1 MPTKQKKNLKTLLKN
16 IDTGKSTFISQFF
29 LEKTGKIKTTAFF
42 QMLDLHQIVLDIKDK
57 AYLEKEHSNGDQ
69 IKFKDAI
76 AKLVIDLQV
85 TGIEE
90 KKWTVL
96 RPTVEK

>member
-1 MPTKQKKNLKTLLKN
+1 M
-16 IDTGKSTFISQFF
+16 
-29 LEKTGKIKTTAFF
+29 TTAFF
-42 QMLDLHQIVLDIKDK
+42 QMLELHQIVLDTKDK
-57 AYLEKEHSNGDQ
+57 AYLKREHSSGDQ
-69 IKFKDAI
+69 IKYKDAI
-76 AKLVIDLQV
+76 AKLAIDLQV

>member
-1 MPTKQKKNLKTLLKN
+1 
-16 IDTGKSTFISQFF
+16 
-29 LEKTGKIKTTAFF
+29 
-42 QMLDLHQIVLDIKDK
+42 MLDLHQIVLDIKDK

-96 RPTVEK
+96 RPTVEKQSIKNEVFISSKSL